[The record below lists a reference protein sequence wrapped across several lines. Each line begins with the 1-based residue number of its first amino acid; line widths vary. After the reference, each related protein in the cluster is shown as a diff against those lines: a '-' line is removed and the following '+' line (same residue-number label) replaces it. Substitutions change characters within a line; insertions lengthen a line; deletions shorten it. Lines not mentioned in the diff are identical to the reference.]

1 MGSGRPNNAE
11 DKMIASLE
19 RGDQPAFKD
28 RKPPK
33 NLDKKVT
40 NAKKAIED
48 KIRKKNEG
56 LKALRLAAEE
66 ERKAQ
71 K

>member
-1 MGSGRPNNAE
+1 MGAGRPNNAE

-19 RGDQPAFKD
+19 RGEQPAFKD

-33 NLDKKVT
+33 NTDKK
-40 NAKKAIED
+40 NAKAKEAIAD